1 MPAPPLFG
9 NSNNL
14 VCFWKNFKICK
25 IIMIKSFNF
34 LRHSIITRHITVGGT
49 VVLVGL
55 LVLYFFTEYYETA

>member
-1 MPAPPLFG
+1 
-9 NSNNL
+9 
-14 VCFWKNFKICK
+14 
-25 IIMIKSFNF
+25 MIKSFNF